1 MGSVFYDILHLVPD
15 IIDRQLK
22 TGQAA
27 LTAKEMRMGDFYSL
41 TYGT

>member
-27 LTAKEMRMGDFYSL
+27 LTARGMSMGDFHSFKSD
-41 TYGT
+41 T